1 MTNII
6 DFNTHLK
13 NKKQKIEKENISIK
27 KTNSKKHFQYTLLAD
42 YNLNELYINVVFEKF
57 NINVDISINLEIL
70 TQLYTINPL
79 TRLTKKTIQE
89 ITELNSEFVTAI
101 FQAYIEFEF
110 IDPITMLIRSNEE
123 IANSYIKKRLEIG
136 YPKSKKEFDRILKLE
151 KSVFNKYLND
161 ISIFNDEL
169 YWKSKK
175 LN

>member
-6 DFNTHLK
+6 DFNAHLK
-13 NKKQKIEKENISIK
+13 NRKEIKKEAIPIK
-27 KTNSKKHFQYTLLAD
+27 KTDSEKHFEYALLAD
-42 YNLNELYINVVFEKF
+42 YNLNELYINVIFEKF
-57 NINVDISINLEIL
+57 NINVDISINLDIL

-89 ITELNSEFVTAI
+89 ITELDSEFVTAI

-110 IDPITMLIRSNEE
+110 IDPITMLIRSKEE

-151 KSVFNKYLND
+151 KEVFNKYLND
-161 ISIFNDEL
+161 TSIFNEEL

-175 LN
+175 SD